1 MQMSNR
7 LFSLDFLKGF
17 GIITFILWHCYAYFF
32 KYPQGYSPVHRSTI
46 GVTGL
51 FIFLS
56 GFIVGNHY
64 YSKLAK
70 TKNMAAIAKRLFVRA
85 VKLIFVVVSANLLVA
100 VLLERRFDYGVLVD
114 TFRNLISLVYM
125 DRWDISFQIL
135 IVIALGLMCTLPVIL
150 LHVRYGNRSS
160 YLFLL
165 LLAGLYIFD
174 ALYTGHLPYLW
185 RYLPLSVAGSLFG
198 LLLTGGY
205 KRSIIF
211 AYGLVCSVIATS
223 LCIASVLSSK
233 WSDYILFETGPYAI
247 YVMTTFIAI
256 GSFAYY
262 ILDVRKY
269 MPRWLEKSVILTG
282 QQSLFIYILQIVIIR
297 LSALSLGVNTIVSD
311 YKIVALAAAVFACC
325 VALGNLVDWLRKY
338 ALFDRPYRFLFA

>member
-1 MQMSNR
+1 M
-7 LFSLDFLKGF
+7 DFLKGF
-17 GIITFILWHCYAYFF
+17 GIITFILWHCYAYFC

-64 YSKLAK
+64 YSKLAE
-70 TKNMAAIAKRLFVRA
+70 TKDMAAITKRLFARA
-85 VKLIFVVVSANLLVA
+85 VKLILFVVSANLFVA

-114 TFRNLISLVYM
+114 TFRNLFSLVYK

-135 IVIALGLMCTLPVIL
+135 IVIALGLMCTLLVIL
-150 LHVRYGNRSS
+150 LRVRYGTRSS
-160 YLFLL
+160 YLFLML
-165 LLAGLYIFD
+165 LVGLYIFD

-211 AYGLVCSVIATS
+211 AYGLMCSIIATS

-233 WSDYILFETGPYAI
+233 CSDYILFETGPYAI
-247 YVMTTFIAI
+247 YVITTFIAI
-256 GSFAYY
+256 GSFSYY

-282 QQSLFIYILQIVIIR
+282 QQSLFIYIVQIVIIR
-297 LSALSLGVNTIVSD
+297 LSALSFGANMIVSD
-311 YKIVALAAAVFACC
+311 SKIVGVATVIFAGC
-325 VALGNLVDWLRKY
+325 VALSNLVAWLRRY
-338 ALFDRPYRFLFA
+338 TIFDRSYRFLFA